1 MNGRSAEVEPI
12 SPSLVQNNGHHPR
25 TRQGLEWA
33 WLLWDRRRLLLRW
46 TLRGM
51 IAALLL
57 ALLIP
62 KRYESITRLMPSD
75 SQSAGPMAMLAAMGG
90 KGSAPGMIPNDF
102 LSVKD
107 PRGAL
112 VGLLGSD
119 TPFYPLIYRLCL

>member
-75 SQSAGPMAMLAAMGG
+75 SQSAGPMGKFARMGG
-90 KGSAPGMIPNDF
+90 KGFALCIVAHDLLSAKG
-102 LSVKD
+102 S
-107 PRGAL
+107 RGAL
-112 VGLLGSD
+112 RG
-119 TPFYPLIYRLCL
+119 